1 MKRQLPKRTSNL
13 LQETELS
20 ILKDSE
26 KILDI
31 EINSTSFSDDE
42 IFIKKAFDQSPEEG
56 CELLFRRY
64 HRSLCSHAVRYVY
77 SREIAEDI
85 VSDVFVKF
93 WTKKVFNSINSSY
106 RFYLFRSVR
115 NEAYSYLRSEFKG
128 LDSLENTDKN
138 ISSDSLRPDNITQFE
153 ESYNRVKELVESLPP
168 QCRKIFLMS
177 RFEGKKHQ
185 EIANELE
192 ISLKTVESHLTK
204 ALTILKNGMKDY
216 LTFSVGLIV
225 FLLFY

>member
-1 MKRQLPKRTSNL
+1 MQEQLPKGINKSFH
-13 LQETELS
+13 ETELF

-26 KILDI
+26 ETSDI
-31 EINSTSFSDDE
+31 NVASFSDDE
-42 IFIKKAFDQSPEEG
+42 IFVKKAFDQSPEKG

-64 HRSLCSHAVRYVY
+64 HRALCSHAVRYVY

-85 VSDVFVKF
+85 VSDVFAKF
-93 WTKKVFNSINSSY
+93 WTKKVYNSINSSY

-128 LDSLENTDKN
+128 LDSLENTDQN
-138 ISSDSLRPDNITQFE
+138 ASSDSLRPDNITQYE

-192 ISLKTVESHLTK
+192 ISLKTVEAHLTK
-204 ALTILKNGMKDY
+204 GLNILKKGLKDY
-216 LTFSVGLIV
+216 LTFSIGVIL
-225 FLLFY
+225 FLLFN

>member
-1 MKRQLPKRTSNL
+1 MQEQLPKGVNNS
-13 LQETELS
+13 LQETELF
-20 ILKDSE
+20 IIKDSE
-26 KILDI
+26 EILDI
-31 EINSTSFSDDE
+31 NVASFSDDE
-42 IFIKKAFDQSPEEG
+42 IFIKRAFDQSPEKG

-64 HRSLCSHAVRYVY
+64 HRALCSHAVRYVY

-85 VSDVFVKF
+85 VSDVFAKF

-128 LDSLENTDKN
+128 LDSLENTCQN
-138 ISSDSLRPDNITQFE
+138 ASSDSLRPDNITQYE

-192 ISLKTVESHLTK
+192 VSLKTVEAHLTK
-204 ALTILKNGMKDY
+204 GLNILKKGLKDY
-216 LTFSVGLIV
+216 LTFSIGVIA
-225 FLLFY
+225 FLLFN

>member
-26 KILDI
+26 KTLDI

>member
-1 MKRQLPKRTSNL
+1 MQEQVPKRSNNL
-13 LQETELS
+13 LQETEFS
-20 ILKDSE
+20 ILKDSDLKLE
-26 KILDI
+26 I
-31 EINSTSFSDDE
+31 EVNTKSFSDDE
-42 IFIKKAFDQSPEEG
+42 IFIKRAFDQSPEEG

-64 HRSLCSHAVRYVY
+64 HRALCSHAVRYVY

-115 NEAYSYLRSEFKG
+115 NETYSYLRSEFKG
-128 LDSLENTDKN
+128 LDSLENTDQN
-138 ISSDSLRPDNITQFE
+138 MSSDSLRPDNITQFE

-168 QCRKIFLMS
+168 QCRKVFLMS

-185 EIANELE
+185 EIANELK
-192 ISLKTVESHLTK
+192 ISLKTVEAHLSK
-204 ALTILKNGMKDY
+204 GLTILKNGMKDY

-225 FLLFY
+225 FLLLN

>member
-1 MKRQLPKRTSNL
+1 MQKLLPKRTNDL
-13 LQETELS
+13 LQETEFSL
-20 ILKDSE
+20 LKDSDE
-26 KILDI
+26 KLDV
-31 EINSTSFSDDE
+31 EVNTTLFSDDE
-42 IFIKKAFDQSPEEG
+42 IFIKRAFDQSPEEG

-64 HRSLCSHAVRYVY
+64 HRALCSHAVRYVY

-128 LDSLENTDKN
+128 LDSLENTDQN
-138 ISSDSLRPDNITQFE
+138 VSSDSLRPDNITQFE

-185 EIANELE
+185 EIANELG
-192 ISLKTVESHLTK
+192 ISIKTVEAHITK
-204 ALTILKNGMKDY
+204 GLKILKNGMKDY
-216 LTFSVGLIV
+216 LTFSVGAII
-225 FLLFY
+225 FLLFN